1 MIYFDDSE
9 HIDKIQK
16 SLTDSLSTPF
26 TLIDP
31 FSTYTAIN
39 RPTFYLKDLGVT
51 ARLLAHWKENGL
63 IPKSSI
69 DGLAW
74 NKLTFIEYIW
84 IKIIQEL
91 RKFGMA
97 LPMIRNVKEY
107 LFSVIKTDLPE
118 LTQEDLLV
126 FKKEAL
132 NQMDLSEEEKKLMIE
147 QLSNPATLVAIKSFN
162 SYHNRI
168 LMMVQFSLIYHK
180 KIGIL
185 INSDGEIR
193 DWINADQSNFDS
205 AYAQTELFI
214 SISNFIFEFINDE
227 TKEKYLL
234 PLNLMTREEI
244 EVLRAIRQND
254 LTEVIITFHVESG
267 KRKLKIKTKM
277 QKGLTKDEQ
286 DKVVEAVN
294 LKNYQSITIKNNNG
308 QIYCERTHQKII

>member
-1 MIYFDDSE
+1 MIYLDDSKF
-9 HIDKIQK
+9 IKKIEK
-16 SLTDSLSTPF
+16 SLSDSLSTPF
-26 TLIDP
+26 TLEDP
-31 FSTYTAIN
+31 YETYTAIN

-63 IPKSSI
+63 IPKSNI

-107 LFSVIKTDLPE
+107 LFSEIKTDLPE
-118 LTQEDLLV
+118 ITQEDISV
-126 FKKEAL
+126 FKKQAL
-132 NQMDLSEEEKKLMIE
+132 NQTDLNEEEKKLLIE
-147 QLSNPATLVAIKSFN
+147 QLSNPEVIVAMKSFN
-162 SYHNRI
+162 SFHNRI

-193 DWINADQSNFDS
+193 DWINTDQSSYDS
-205 AYAQTELFI
+205 AYSQTELFI

-234 PLNLMTREEI
+234 PLNLMSKEEV

-254 LTEVIITFHVESG
+254 LTEVIITFPVKSG
-267 KRKLKIKTKM
+267 KRKLKIQTKM
-277 QKGLTKDEQ
+277 QMGLTKDEQ
-286 DKVVEAVN
+286 DKVVESVN

-308 QIYCERTHQKII
+308 QIYCERIHQKII